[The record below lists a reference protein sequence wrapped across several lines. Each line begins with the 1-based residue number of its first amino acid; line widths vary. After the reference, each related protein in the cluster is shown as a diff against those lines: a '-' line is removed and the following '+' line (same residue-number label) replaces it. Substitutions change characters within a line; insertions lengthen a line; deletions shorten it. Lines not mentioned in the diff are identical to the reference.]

1 MLFRFIRAAETSR
14 PAPPVLP
21 GGELFQGFFFG
32 RPKLGGGGILVLLLR
47 NEGKFWYKAPCCCI
61 LVDGCAV
68 RDMWKPLVAEKIFI
82 QLDLC
87 DKKWIL
93 ERKLAG
99 RVATVLGREML
110 KIGGPG
116 FKPTVVGFMTHTQS
130 QRQVFGNG
138 AGGWGG

>member
-1 MLFRFIRAAETSR
+1 MI
-14 PAPPVLP
+14 
-21 GGELFQGFFFG
+21 
-32 RPKLGGGGILVLLLR
+32 LLLR
-47 NEGKFWYKAPCCCI
+47 NEAKTWYKAPCCCI
-61 LVDGCAV
+61 VVDGCAV
-68 RDMWKPLVAEKIFI
+68 RDMWIPLVAEKIFI
-82 QLDLC
+82 QLDLR
-87 DKKWIL
+87 DERWIL

-138 AGGWGG
+138 AGGGGDNLVPPVSSMLRLHTACSAQKTHPSCNPCLVHTV